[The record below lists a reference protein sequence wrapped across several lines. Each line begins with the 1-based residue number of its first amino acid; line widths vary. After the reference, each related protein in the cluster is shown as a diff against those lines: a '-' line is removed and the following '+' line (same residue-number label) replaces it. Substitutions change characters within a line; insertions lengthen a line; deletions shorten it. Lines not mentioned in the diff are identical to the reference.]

1 LHTNSTRH
9 PSSTLSSTTNNTQIP
24 YIERV
29 KRPSTLVKP
38 VSILNKSSNNTHE
51 TPHTKNQ
58 VQFRQVKTSHTNSRP
73 RQFLQRTNTQ
83 IQDDDDNNDD
93 DNFPPPPPPP
103 PPPSIPHHSSSRNTT
118 LLKDYEEPIQNNH
131 NTNNNKMQPTATV
144 NVNVKLFPQSNV
156 NSKAA
161 NNGIYSK
168 VTNSN
173 LFFNVEEE
181 FKKKVFKASKIKF
194 I

>member
-1 LHTNSTRH
+1 MHTNSTRH
-9 PSSTLSSTTNNTQIP
+9 PPATLSSSTNNTQIP

-38 VSILNKSSNNTHE
+38 VSILNKSSNNTHD
-51 TPHTKNQ
+51 TSHTRNQ
-58 VQFRQVKTSHTNSRP
+58 VQFQQVKPGHSNPRP

-83 IQDDDDNNDD
+83 IIDDDNDND

-103 PPPSIPHHSSSRNTT
+103 PPSIPQHHISNRNTT
-118 LLKDYEEPIQNNH
+118 LLKDYEEPIQNNQ
-131 NTNNNKMQPTATV
+131 KMQPTATV

-181 FKKKVFKASKIKF
+181 FKKKVFH
-194 I
+194 